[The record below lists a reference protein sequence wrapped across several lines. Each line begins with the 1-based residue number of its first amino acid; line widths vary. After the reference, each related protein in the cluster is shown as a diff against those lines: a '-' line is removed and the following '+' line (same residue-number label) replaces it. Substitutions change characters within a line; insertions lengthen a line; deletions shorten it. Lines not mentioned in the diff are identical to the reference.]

1 MASVT
6 NALRSGV
13 FGEEY
18 VDLADQVAVAL
29 GGLPRDG
36 RRAAT
41 RRLTEMLA
49 ERDGSGDRSKV
60 DHFVESLL
68 MTARMSRLRD
78 YRIAMATVE
87 SPAEPRDVDDVIAI
101 LEVGTD
107 ESGTYAA

>member
-13 FGEEY
+13 FGEDY
-18 VDLADQVAVAL
+18 VELADQVAVAL

-36 RRAAT
+36 RRAAM
-41 RRLTEMLA
+41 RRLTEVLA
-49 ERDGSGDRSKV
+49 EQDADRSQV

-68 MTARMSRLRD
+68 MTARMSRARD
-78 YRIAMATVE
+78 YRIAMAKAE
-87 SPAEPRDVDDVIAI
+87 KPAEPRDIDDVIAL